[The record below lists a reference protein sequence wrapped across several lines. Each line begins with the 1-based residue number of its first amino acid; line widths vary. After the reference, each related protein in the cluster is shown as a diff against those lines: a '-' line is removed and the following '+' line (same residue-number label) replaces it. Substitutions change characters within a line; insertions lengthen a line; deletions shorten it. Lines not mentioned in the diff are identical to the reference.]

1 MRLHRS
7 KVYEFVLVVK
17 LDALAF
23 SLRQTPLVR
32 GEHSFLSYSA
42 HCHDTRPVVKVTATS
57 YVWAGSATEDG
68 EMPGSSSRRGK
79 RCCGSLGRAVEF
91 VDDFVEP
98 LGDRV
103 IEFVATRV
111 RVLTDSAHALAVVH
125 RDVDDAPICLPDRY
139 GRYGYTGS
147 R

>member
-1 MRLHRS
+1 M
-7 KVYEFVLVVK
+7 VK
-17 LDALAF
+17 CQG
-23 SLRQTPLVR
+23 R
-32 GEHSFLSYSA
+32 
-42 HCHDTRPVVKVTATS
+42 RPGAANGVA
-57 YVWAGSATEDG
+57 DL
-68 EMPGSSSRRGK
+68 
-79 RCCGSLGRAVEF
+79 LGRAVEF